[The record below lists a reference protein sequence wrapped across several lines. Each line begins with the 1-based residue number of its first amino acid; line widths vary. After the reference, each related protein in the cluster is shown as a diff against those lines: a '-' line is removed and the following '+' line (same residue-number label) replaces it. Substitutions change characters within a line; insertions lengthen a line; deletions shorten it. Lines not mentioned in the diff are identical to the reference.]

1 MHEQRLGRVAGAGA
15 LGLGVED
22 DPQRV
27 VEVGARVDV
36 DVAVAR
42 RRVDDR
48 HLGDLGQRL
57 LQPLAA
63 ARDDQ
68 VDDALLGRQLGELL
82 AAAGQQRDRA
92 VGELGGDDRGEHGV
106 GVRRRGRAA
115 QHDRVAGLQRQRG
128 GVDGHVRA
136 RLVDHGDDAE
146 RHADLAQVEPVGQPL
161 AADDLADGVG
171 QRGDRAHG
179 VGDAGEP
186 RGVERE
192 PVHQRV
198 GEAVLAPGVEVAGVG
213 LEDLGRALL
222 ELRRRR
228 AAAPRPWP
236 RCSSWRARARRAGG
250 QAGVGDGGGGDGHG
264 KSLGQHEVVPVD
276 CFLGRARQ
284 LLAHLG
290 GLAADHAPQLDRR
303 VVADP
308 LAHEAVV
315 GLADLDRVAGV
326 EAAVDLDDADRQQ
339 RRAALA
345 QRPRGAG
352 VDAERPLR
360 RLGVLQPQLEA
371 RVLALPGGE
380 ARADRLARPR
390 ARDRRR
396 PRGPRRSRC

>member
-1 MHEQRLGRVAGAGA
+1 M
-15 LGLGVED
+15 
-22 DPQRV
+22 
-27 VEVGARVDV
+27 
-36 DVAVAR
+36 
-42 RRVDDR
+42 
-48 HLGDLGQRL
+48 
-57 LQPLAA
+57 
-63 ARDDQ
+63 
-68 VDDALLGRQLGELL
+68 
-82 AAAGQQRDRA
+82 
-92 VGELGGDDRGEHGV
+92 
-106 GVRRRGRAA
+106 RRRGRAA
-115 QHDRVAGLQRQRG
+115 QHDRVARLQRQRG
-128 GVDGHVRA
+128 RVDGHVRA

-146 RHADLAQVEPVGQPL
+146 RDADLAQVEPVGQPL

-222 ELRRRR
+222 ELLGDAQQRRVLGRGAHR
-228 AAAPRPWP
+228 GEH
-236 RCSSWRARARRAGG
+236 ARGRAGG
-250 QAGVGDGGGGDGHG
+250 QAGVGDGGGCDGHG

-315 GLADLDRVAGV
+315 GLDGP
-326 EAAVDLDDADRQQ
+326 
-339 RRAALA
+339 
-345 QRPRGAG
+345 RPR
-352 VDAERPLR
+352 
-360 RLGVLQPQLEA
+360 
-371 RVLALPGGE
+371 
-380 ARADRLARPR
+380 
-390 ARDRRR
+390 RRR
-396 PRGPRRSRC
+396 RSGR